1 MHAALVLFESAQPE
15 ATNVSIY
22 CAKESCVLCLQSIW
36 DVRLFTQQSSCF
48 CGLFFL
54 VMMQ

>member
-22 CAKESCVLCLQSIW
+22 CAMCVVSAEHLGRSFVYPTI
-36 DVRLFTQQSSCF
+36 
-48 CGLFFL
+48 
-54 VMMQ
+54 